1 LINTKQIIIAS
12 FLVIFSIGLLASPQA
27 FADWDKFSYPQIQ
40 GTVTVSS
47 MFDTMSIQSFVDQ
60 TQKRHGDPVTTKKFF
75 EQRGFDLGAPLV
87 SVSLSKFDREA
98 ATDETG
104 FINPMGADYVKQGDV
119 QIGVEDDI
127 ITIERHEYRQ
137 LSDCISIFPCSSIFK
152 DTGVSKYTI
161 EEGKPIYMTGAELYE
176 STVAYYTEQKNGI
189 AISVAMA
196 AAENSASLRGI
207 DGKAMYTKLANVNGF
222 LIHEV
227 ILITEDREYYKVLV
241 DAGNGEVLYVTA
253 AESEKEIKKIVDRLY
268 EMFKEY
274 IPLTLEEK
282 KQKLHEYIQ
291 SLN

>member
-1 LINTKQIIIAS
+1 MINTKQIIIAS

-40 GTVTVSS
+40 GTVPVSS
-47 MFDTMSIQSFVDQ
+47 MPGIMSIQNFVDQ
-60 TQKRHGDPVTTKKFF
+60 TQMRHGDPVTTKKFF
-75 EQRGFDLGAPLV
+75 VQRGFDMDAPML

-104 FINPMGADYVKQGDV
+104 FINPMGIDYVKQGDV

-137 LSDCISIFPCSSIFK
+137 LSDCFCTFK

-176 STVAYYTEQKNGI
+176 STGSDYTEQKNGI

-207 DGKAMYTKLANVNGF
+207 DGNAMYAKLANINGF

-227 ILITEDREYYKVLV
+227 ILITEDRGYYKVLV
-241 DAGNGEVLYVTA
+241 DAGNGEVLYISA
-253 AESEKEIKKIVDRLY
+253 AESEEEIKKIVDRLY
-268 EMFKEY
+268 EIFQEY
-274 IPLTLEEK
+274 LPLTLEEK

>member
-1 LINTKQIIIAS
+1 MINTKQIIIVS
-12 FLVIFSIGLLASPQA
+12 LLVIFSIGLLASPQA
-27 FADWDKFSYPQIQ
+27 FADWDNFSYSQIQ
-40 GTVTVSS
+40 GTVPVSS

-75 EQRGFDLGAPLV
+75 EQRGFDLDAPMV
-87 SVSLSKFDREA
+87 SVSLSKFDLEA

-127 ITIERHEYRQ
+127 ITIERYTYRQ
-137 LSDCISIFPCSSIFK
+137 LSSYMPDVSIWK
-152 DTGVSKYTI
+152 DTSVSKYTI
-161 EEGKPIYMTGAELYE
+161 EEGKPIYVTGAEAYE
-176 STVAYYTEQKNGI
+176 STVADYTEQKNGI
-189 AISVAMA
+189 ATSVAMA
-196 AAENSASLRGI
+196 VAENSASHRGI
-207 DGKAMYTKLANVNGF
+207 DGKAMYAKLTNVNGF
-222 LIHEV
+222 LVHKV
-227 ILITEDREYYKVLV
+227 ILITEDHGYYKVLV
-241 DAGNGEVLYVTA
+241 DAGNGEALHISA

-274 IPLTLEEK
+274 LPLTLEEK

>member
-1 LINTKQIIIAS
+1 MINTKQIIIVS
-12 FLVIFSIGLLASPQA
+12 LLVIFSIGLLASPQA

-75 EQRGFDLGAPLV
+75 EQRGFDFDAPMS
-87 SVSLSKFDREA
+87 SVSLSKFDLKA

-104 FINPMGADYVKQGDV
+104 FINPMGTDYVKQGDV

-127 ITIERHEYRQ
+127 ITIERYTYRQ
-137 LSDCISIFPCSSIFK
+137 LSSYVPDVSIWK
-152 DTGVSKYTI
+152 DTSVSKHTI
-161 EEGKPIYMTGAELYE
+161 EEGKPIYMAGAELYE
-176 STVAYYTEQKNGI
+176 STVSYYTEQKNGI

-207 DGKAMYTKLANVNGF
+207 DGKAMYAKLANVSGF

-227 ILITEDREYYKVLV
+227 ILITEDRGYYKVLV
-241 DAGNGEVLYVTA
+241 DAGNGEVLYITA
-253 AESEKEIKKIVDRLY
+253 AESEKEIKKIVDGLY
-268 EMFKEY
+268 EMFQEY
-274 IPLTLEEK
+274 LPLTLEEK
-282 KQKLHEYIQ
+282 KQKIHEYIQ

>member
-1 LINTKQIIIAS
+1 MKQSAKITIAAI
-12 FLVIFSIGLLASPQA
+12 LVIGVFSISILTVPA
-27 FADWDKFSYPQIQ
+27 FAEWDKFNYPQIQ
-40 GTVTVSS
+40 GTVPVSS

-75 EQRGFDLGAPLV
+75 EQRGFDLDAPLV
-87 SVSLSKFDREA
+87 SISLSKFDREA

-104 FINPMGADYVKQGDV
+104 FINPMGIDYVKQGDV

-137 LSDCISIFPCSSIFK
+137 LSDCFCQFK
-152 DTGVSKYTI
+152 DTGVSKYTV
-161 EEGKPIYMTGAELYE
+161 EEGKPIYMTGVELYE
-176 STVAYYTEQKNGI
+176 STGADYTEQKNGI

-207 DGKAMYTKLANVNGF
+207 DGKAVYAKIADVNGF
-222 LIHEV
+222 LVHKV
-227 ILITEDREYYKVLV
+227 VLITEDREYYKVLV
-241 DAGNGEVLYVTA
+241 DAGNGEVLYISA
-253 AESEKEIKKIVDRLY
+253 AESEKEIKKIVDGLY

-274 IPLTLEEK
+274 LPLTLEEK

>member
-1 LINTKQIIIAS
+1 MKQSAKITIAAI
-12 FLVIFSIGLLASPQA
+12 LVIGVFSISIATVPA
-27 FADWDKFSYPQIQ
+27 FAEWDKFDYPQIQ
-40 GTVTVSS
+40 GTVPVSS
-47 MFDTMSIQSFVDQ
+47 TFGLMSIQSFLDQ
-60 TQKRHGDPVTTKKFF
+60 TAAAGVGDPETSKKFF
-75 EQRGFDLGAPLV
+75 EARGIDLDAPML

-104 FINPMGADYVKQGDV
+104 FVNPIGVDYVKQGDV
-119 QIGVEDDI
+119 QIGVEDDT
-127 ITIERHEYRQ
+127 ITIERYEYRQ
-137 LSDCISIFPCSSIFK
+137 LGDSFKYYK
-152 DTGVSKYTI
+152 DTGVSKYTV

-176 STVAYYTEQKNGI
+176 GTVAYYTEQKNGI
-189 AISVAMA
+189 AISVAMV

-241 DAGNGEVLYVTA
+241 DAGNGEVLYVSA

-274 IPLTLEEK
+274 LPLTLEEK

>member
-1 LINTKQIIIAS
+1 MINTKQIIIAS
-12 FLVIFSIGLLASPQA
+12 LLVIFSIGLLASPQA

-75 EQRGFDLGAPLV
+75 EQRGFDFGAPLV

-104 FINPMGADYVKQGDV
+104 FVNPIGVDYVKQGNV
-119 QIGVEDDI
+119 QIGVEDDT

-137 LSDCISIFPCSSIFK
+137 LSDCFCTFK
-152 DTGVSKYTI
+152 DTGVSKYTV

-176 STVAYYTEQKNGI
+176 STVSDYTEQKNRI
-189 AISVAMA
+189 AISVVMA
-196 AAENSASLRGI
+196 VAENSVS
-207 DGKAMYTKLANVNGF
+207 DGKAVYAKLADVNGF
-222 LIHEV
+222 LVHEV
-227 ILITEDREYYKVLV
+227 ILITEDRGYYKVLV
-241 DAGNGEVLYVTA
+241 DAGNGEALYVSA
-253 AESEKEIKKIVDRLY
+253 VESEEEIKKIVDRLY
-268 EMFKEY
+268 EMFKGY
-274 IPLTLEEK
+274 LPLTLEEK

>member
-1 LINTKQIIIAS
+1 MKQSVKITIAAI
-12 FLVIFSIGLLASPQA
+12 LVIGVFSISIATVPA
-27 FADWDKFSYPQIQ
+27 FAEWDKFNYPQIQ
-40 GTVTVSS
+40 GTVPVSS
-47 MFDTMSIQSFVDQ
+47 MSGTMSIQNFVDQ
-60 TQKRHGDPVTTKKFF
+60 TQIRHGDPVTTEKFF
-75 EQRGFDLGAPLV
+75 VQRGFDMDAPML
-87 SVSLSKFDREA
+87 SVSFSKFDREA

-104 FINPMGADYVKQGDV
+104 FINPMGIDYVKQGDV

-137 LSDCISIFPCSSIFK
+137 LSDCFCIFK

-189 AISVAMA
+189 AISAAMA

-207 DGKAMYTKLANVNGF
+207 DGKAMYAKLTDVNGF
-222 LIHEV
+222 LVHEV
-227 ILITEDREYYKVLV
+227 ILITEDREYYNVLV
-241 DAGNGEVLYVTA
+241 DSGNGEVLYVSA
-253 AESEKEIKKIVDRLY
+253 AESEKEIKEIVDELY

-274 IPLTLEEK
+274 LPLTLEEK

>member
-1 LINTKQIIIAS
+1 
-12 FLVIFSIGLLASPQA
+12 LVIFSIGLLASPQA

-75 EQRGFDLGAPLV
+75 EQRGFDLGAPLI

-152 DTGVSKYTI
+152 DAGVSKYTI

-176 STVAYYTEQKNGI
+176 GTVAYYTEQKNGI
-189 AISVAMA
+189 AISVAMV

-241 DAGNGEVLYVTA
+241 DAGNGEVLYVSA

-274 IPLTLEEK
+274 LPLTLEEK

>member
-1 LINTKQIIIAS
+1 MINTKPIIIVS
-12 FLVIFSIGLLASPQA
+12 LLLIFSIGLLASPQA

-75 EQRGFDLGAPLV
+75 EQRGFDLGAPMV
-87 SVSLSKFDREA
+87 SVSLSKFDLEA

-104 FINPMGADYVKQGDV
+104 FINPMGIDYVKQGDV

-137 LSDCISIFPCSSIFK
+137 LSDCFCQFK
-152 DTGVSKYTI
+152 DTGVSKYTV

-189 AISVAMA
+189 AISVAMVV
-196 AAENSASLRGI
+196 AENSASLRGI
-207 DGKAMYTKLANVNGF
+207 DGKAVYAKLADVNGF

-227 ILITEDREYYKVLV
+227 ILITEDSGYYKVLV
-241 DAGNGEVLYVTA
+241 DAGNGEVLYISA
-253 AESEKEIKKIVDRLY
+253 AESEKEIKKIVDGLY
-268 EMFKEY
+268 EMFKEHL
-274 IPLTLEEK
+274 PLTLEEK

>member
-1 LINTKQIIIAS
+1 LINTNQIIIAS
-12 FLVIFSIGLLASPQA
+12 LLLIFSIGLLASPQA
-27 FADWDKFSYPQIQ
+27 FADWDKLSYPQIQ
-40 GTVTVSS
+40 GTVPVSS

-60 TQKRHGDPVTTKKFF
+60 TQMRHGDPATTKKFF
-75 EQRGFDLGAPLV
+75 VQRGFDMDAPMI

-137 LSDCISIFPCSSIFK
+137 LSDCFCQFK
-152 DTGVSKYTI
+152 DTGVSKYAI
-161 EEGKPIYMTGAELYE
+161 EEGKPVYMTGAELYE
-176 STVAYYTEQKNGI
+176 STGADYTEQKNGI
-189 AISVAMA
+189 DTSVAMA
-196 AAENSASLRGI
+196 VGENSANLRGI
-207 DGKAMYTKLANVNGF
+207 DGKAVYAKLANVNGF

-227 ILITEDREYYKVLV
+227 ILITEDRGYYKVLV
-241 DAGNGEVLYVTA
+241 DAGNGEVLYISA
-253 AESEKEIKKIVDRLY
+253 AESEKEIKKIVDKLY

-274 IPLTLEEK
+274 LPLTLEEK

>member
-1 LINTKQIIIAS
+1 MINTKQIIIAS
-12 FLVIFSIGLLASPQA
+12 LLVIFSIGLLASPQA

-40 GTVTVSS
+40 GTVPVSS

-60 TQKRHGDPVTTKKFF
+60 TQIRHGDPVTTEKFF
-75 EQRGFDLGAPLV
+75 VQRGFDMDAPML
-87 SVSLSKFDREA
+87 SISFSKFDREA

-104 FINPMGADYVKQGDV
+104 FINPMGIDYVKQGDV

-127 ITIERHEYRQ
+127 ITIERYTYRQ
-137 LSDCISIFPCSSIFK
+137 PSGWLDETVWK
-152 DTGVSKYTI
+152 DTGVLKYTI

-176 STVAYYTEQKNGI
+176 STVSYYTEQKNGI

-274 IPLTLEEK
+274 LPLTLEEK

>member
-1 LINTKQIIIAS
+1 MFNTKQIIIAS
-12 FLVIFSIGLLASPQA
+12 LLVIFSIGLLASPQA

-40 GTVTVSS
+40 GTVPVSS
-47 MFDTMSIQSFVDQ
+47 MSGTMSIQNFVDQ
-60 TQKRHGDPVTTKKFF
+60 TQIRHGDPVTTEKFF
-75 EQRGFDLGAPLV
+75 VQRGFDMDAPML
-87 SVSLSKFDREA
+87 SVSFSKFDREA

-104 FINPMGADYVKQGDV
+104 FINPMGIDYVKQGDV

-137 LSDCISIFPCSSIFK
+137 LSDCFCTFK

-161 EEGKPIYMTGAELYE
+161 EEGKPIYMSGAELYE
-176 STVAYYTEQKNGI
+176 STGAYYIEQKNVI

-207 DGKAMYTKLANVNGF
+207 DGKAVYAKLADVNGF

-227 ILITEDREYYKVLV
+227 ILITEDSGYYKVLV
-241 DAGNGEVLYVTA
+241 DAGNGEVLYISA
-253 AESEKEIKKIVDRLY
+253 AESEKEIKKIVDGLY
-268 EMFKEY
+268 EMFKEHL
-274 IPLTLEEK
+274 PLTLEEK

>member
-1 LINTKQIIIAS
+1 MKQSAKITIATI
-12 FLVIFSIGLLASPQA
+12 LVIGVFSISVLTVPA
-27 FADWDKFSYPQIQ
+27 FAEWDKFNNPQIQ
-40 GTVTVSS
+40 GTVPVSS
-47 MFDTMSIQSFVDQ
+47 TFDLMSIQSFLDQ
-60 TQKRHGDPVTTKKFF
+60 TAGVGDPETSKKFF
-75 EQRGFDLGAPLV
+75 EERGIDLDAPML
-87 SVSLSKFDREA
+87 SVSLSKFDRDA

-104 FINPMGADYVKQGDV
+104 FVNPIGVDYVKQGDI
-119 QIGVEDDI
+119 QIGVEDDT

-137 LSDCISIFPCSSIFK
+137 LSDCFCTFK
-152 DTGVSKYTI
+152 DTGVSKYTV

-176 STVAYYTEQKNGI
+176 STVSFYTEQKNGI

-207 DGKAMYTKLANVNGF
+207 DGKAMYAQLADVNGF

-227 ILITEDREYYKVLV
+227 ILITEDHGYYKVLV
-241 DAGNGEVLYVTA
+241 DAGNGEVLYITA
-253 AESEKEIKKIVDRLY
+253 AESEKEIKKIVDGLY

-274 IPLTLEEK
+274 LPLTLEEK

>member
-1 LINTKQIIIAS
+1 MKKSAKITIAAI
-12 FLVIFSIGLLASPQA
+12 LVIGVFSISIATVPA
-27 FADWDKFSYPQIQ
+27 FAEWNKFDYPQIQ
-40 GTVTVSS
+40 GTVPVSS
-47 MFDTMSIQSFVDQ
+47 TFGLMSIQSFLDQ
-60 TQKRHGDPVTTKKFF
+60 TAAAGVGDPETSKKFF
-75 EQRGFDLGAPLV
+75 EARGIDLDAPML

-104 FINPMGADYVKQGDV
+104 FVNPIGVDYVKQGDV
-119 QIGVEDDI
+119 QIGVEDDT

-137 LSDCISIFPCSSIFK
+137 LSDCFCTFK

-176 STVAYYTEQKNGI
+176 STGSDYTEQKNGI

-207 DGKAMYTKLANVNGF
+207 DGNAMYAKLANINGF

-227 ILITEDREYYKVLV
+227 ILITEDSGYYKVLV
-241 DAGNGEVLYVTA
+241 DAGNGEVLYVSA
-253 AESEKEIKKIVDRLY
+253 AESEEEIKEIVDKLY
-268 EMFKEY
+268 EMFQEY
-274 IPLTLEEK
+274 LPLTLEEK

>member
-1 LINTKQIIIAS
+1 MINTKQIIIAS

-27 FADWDKFSYPQIQ
+27 FAEWDKFNYPQIQ
-40 GTVTVSS
+40 GTVPVSS
-47 MFDTMSIQSFVDQ
+47 MSGTMSIQNFVDQ
-60 TQKRHGDPVTTKKFF
+60 TQIRHGDPVTTEKFF
-75 EQRGFDLGAPLV
+75 VQRGFDMDAPML
-87 SVSLSKFDREA
+87 SVSFSKFDREA

-104 FINPMGADYVKQGDV
+104 FINPMGIDYVKQGDV

-137 LSDCISIFPCSSIFK
+137 LSDCFCTFK

-176 STVAYYTEQKNGI
+176 STGADYTEQKNGI

-196 AAENSASLRGI
+196 VAENSASLRGI
-207 DGKAMYTKLANVNGF
+207 DGKAVYAKLADVNGF

-227 ILITEDREYYKVLV
+227 ILITEDRGYYKVLV
-241 DAGNGEVLYVTA
+241 DAGNGEVLYISA
-253 AESEKEIKKIVDRLY
+253 AESEEEIKKIVDGLY
-268 EMFKEY
+268 EMFQEY
-274 IPLTLEEK
+274 LPLTLEEK

>member
-1 LINTKQIIIAS
+1 MINTKQIIIAS
-12 FLVIFSIGLLASPQA
+12 LLVIFSIGLLASPQA
-27 FADWDKFSYPQIQ
+27 FADWDKLRYPQIQ
-40 GTVTVSS
+40 GTVPVSS

-60 TQKRHGDPVTTKKFF
+60 TQMRHGDPATTKKFF
-75 EQRGFDLGAPLV
+75 VQRGFDMDAPMI

-104 FINPMGADYVKQGDV
+104 FINPMGIDYVKQGDV

-137 LSDCISIFPCSSIFK
+137 LGDCFCTFK

-176 STVAYYTEQKNGI
+176 STGADYTEQKNGI

-196 AAENSASLRGI
+196 VAENSASLRGI
-207 DGKAMYTKLANVNGF
+207 DGKAVYAKLVNVNEF
-222 LIHEV
+222 LVHEV
-227 ILITEDREYYKVLV
+227 VLITDDHAFYKILV
-241 DAGNGEVLYVTA
+241 DAGNGEVLYISAV
-253 AESEKEIKKIVDRLY
+253 ESEEEIKKIVDRLY
-268 EMFKEY
+268 EMFQEY
-274 IPLTLEEK
+274 LPLTLEEK
-282 KQKLHEYIQ
+282 KQKLHEYSQ

>member
-12 FLVIFSIGLLASPQA
+12 LLVIFSIGLLASPQA
-27 FADWDKFSYPQIQ
+27 FAEWDKFNYPQIQ
-40 GTVTVSS
+40 GTVPVSS
-47 MFDTMSIQSFVDQ
+47 MSGTMSIQNFVDQ
-60 TQKRHGDPVTTKKFF
+60 TQIRHGDPVTTEKFF
-75 EQRGFDLGAPLV
+75 VQRGFDMDAPML

-104 FINPMGADYVKQGDV
+104 FINPMGVDYVKQGDV

-137 LSDCISIFPCSSIFK
+137 LSDCFCTFK
-152 DTGVSKYTI
+152 DTGVSKYTV
-161 EEGKPIYMTGAELYE
+161 EEGKPIYMTGVELYE
-176 STVAYYTEQKNGI
+176 STGADYTEQKNGI

-196 AAENSASLRGI
+196 VAENSASLRGI
-207 DGKAMYTKLANVNGF
+207 DGKAVYAKLADVNGF

-227 ILITEDREYYKVLV
+227 ILITEDSGYYKVLV

-253 AESEKEIKKIVDRLY
+253 AESEKEIKKIVDGLY

-274 IPLTLEEK
+274 LPLTLEEK

>member
-1 LINTKQIIIAS
+1 MKQSAKITIAAI
-12 FLVIFSIGLLASPQA
+12 LVIGVFSISIATVPA
-27 FADWDKFSYPQIQ
+27 FAEWDKFNYPQIQ
-40 GTVTVSS
+40 GTVPVSS
-47 MFDTMSIQSFVDQ
+47 TFGLMSIQSFLDQ
-60 TQKRHGDPVTTKKFF
+60 TAAAGVGDLETSKKFF
-75 EQRGFDLGAPLV
+75 EARGIDLDAPML
-87 SVSLSKFDREA
+87 SVSFSKFDREA

-104 FINPMGADYVKQGDV
+104 FVNPIGVDYVKQGDV
-119 QIGVEDDI
+119 QIGVEDDT
-127 ITIERHEYRQ
+127 ITIERYEYRQ
-137 LSDCISIFPCSSIFK
+137 LGDSFKYYK
-152 DTGVSKYTI
+152 DTGVSKYTV
-161 EEGKPIYMTGAELYE
+161 EEGKPIYMTGAEAYE
-176 STVAYYTEQKNGI
+176 STVVDYTEQKNGI

-241 DAGNGEVLYVTA
+241 DAGNGEVLYISA

-274 IPLTLEEK
+274 LPLTLEEK

>member
-1 LINTKQIIIAS
+1 MINTKQIIIAS

-27 FADWDKFSYPQIQ
+27 FAEWDKFNYPQIQ
-40 GTVTVSS
+40 GTVPVSS
-47 MFDTMSIQSFVDQ
+47 MSGTMSIQNFVDQ
-60 TQKRHGDPVTTKKFF
+60 TQIRHGDPVTTEKFF
-75 EQRGFDLGAPLV
+75 VQRGFDMDAPMV
-87 SVSLSKFDREA
+87 SVSLSKFDLEA

-104 FINPMGADYVKQGDV
+104 FINPMGIDYVKQGDV

-137 LSDCISIFPCSSIFK
+137 LSDCFCTFK

-176 STVAYYTEQKNGI
+176 STVADYTEQKNGI

-196 AAENSASLRGI
+196 VAENSASLRGI
-207 DGKAMYTKLANVNGF
+207 DGKAVYAKLVDVNGF
-222 LIHEV
+222 LVHKV
-227 ILITEDREYYKVLV
+227 VLITEDHGYYKVLV
-241 DAGNGEVLYVTA
+241 DAGNGEVLYVSA
-253 AESEKEIKKIVDRLY
+253 AESEEEIKKIVDRLY
-268 EMFKEY
+268 EMFQEY
-274 IPLTLEEK
+274 LPLTLEEK

>member
-12 FLVIFSIGLLASPQA
+12 LLVIFSIGLLASPQA

-40 GTVTVSS
+40 GTVPVSS
-47 MFDTMSIQSFVDQ
+47 MSGTMSIQNFVDQ
-60 TQKRHGDPVTTKKFF
+60 TQMRHGDPVTTEKFF
-75 EQRGFDLGAPLV
+75 VQRGFDMDAPML
-87 SVSLSKFDREA
+87 SVSFSKFDREA

-104 FINPMGADYVKQGDV
+104 FINPMGIDYVKQGDV

-137 LSDCISIFPCSSIFK
+137 LSDCFCTFK
-152 DTGVSKYTI
+152 DTGVSKYAV

-176 STVAYYTEQKNGI
+176 STGDDYTEQKNGI

-196 AAENSASLRGI
+196 VAENSASLRGI
-207 DGKAMYTKLANVNGF
+207 DGKAVYAKLADVNGF

-227 ILITEDREYYKVLV
+227 ILITEDSGYYKVLV
-241 DAGNGEVLYVTA
+241 DAGNGEVLYISA
-253 AESEKEIKKIVDRLY
+253 AESEKEIKKIVDGLY

-274 IPLTLEEK
+274 LPLTLEEK

>member
-1 LINTKQIIIAS
+1 
-12 FLVIFSIGLLASPQA
+12 LVIFSIGLLASPQA
-27 FADWDKFSYPQIQ
+27 FADWDKLSYPQIQ
-40 GTVTVSS
+40 GTVPVSS
-47 MFDTMSIQSFVDQ
+47 MFDTMSIQSFLDQ
-60 TQKRHGDPVTTKKFF
+60 TADVGDPVTSKKFF
-75 EQRGFDLGAPLV
+75 VQRGIDLDAPML
-87 SVSLSKFDREA
+87 SVSFSKFDREA

-104 FINPMGADYVKQGDV
+104 FINPMGVDYVKQGNV

-137 LSDCISIFPCSSIFK
+137 LSDCFCQFK

-176 STVAYYTEQKNGI
+176 STGADYTEQKNGI
-189 AISVAMA
+189 DTSVAMA
-196 AAENSASLRGI
+196 VGENSANLRGI
-207 DGKAMYTKLANVNGF
+207 DGKAVYAKLANVNGF

-241 DAGNGEVLYVTA
+241 DAGNGEVLYVSA

-274 IPLTLEEK
+274 LPLTLEEK

>member
-1 LINTKQIIIAS
+1 MINTKQIIIAS
-12 FLVIFSIGLLASPQA
+12 LLVIFSIGLLASPQA
-27 FADWDKFSYPQIQ
+27 FAEWDKFNYPQIQ
-40 GTVTVSS
+40 GTVPVSS
-47 MFDTMSIQSFVDQ
+47 TFGLMSIQSFLDQ
-60 TQKRHGDPVTTKKFF
+60 TAAAGVGDPETSKKFF
-75 EQRGFDLGAPLV
+75 EGRGIDLDAPML

-104 FINPMGADYVKQGDV
+104 FINPMGIDYVKQGDV

-137 LSDCISIFPCSSIFK
+137 LSDCFCQFK

-176 STVAYYTEQKNGI
+176 STGDDFEQKNAI

-196 AAENSASLRGI
+196 IAENSANLRGI
-207 DGKAMYTKLANVNGF
+207 DGKAVYAKLVNVNEF
-222 LIHEV
+222 LVHEV
-227 ILITEDREYYKVLV
+227 VLITDDHAFYKILV
-241 DAGNGEVLYVTA
+241 DAGNGEVLYISAV
-253 AESEKEIKKIVDRLY
+253 ESEEEIKKIVDRLY
-268 EMFKEY
+268 EMFQEY
-274 IPLTLEEK
+274 LPLTLEEK